1 MIEKRPL
8 KPPVKKCPVLLSHPP
23 CFSHNFNRRSNR
35 NLKHRTVLCCM
46 RRELTSGAGLS
57 TKRDA
62 FPAAQRLSSTMRGTR
77 QSGPLPR
84 STFYFSFIPFGCA
97 PPLPPPA
104 AGELESEVDPILRTG
119 KRRN

>member
-8 KPPVKKCPVLLSHPP
+8 KPPVKKCPLLLSHPP

-62 FPAAQRLSSTMRGTR
+62 FPAAQRLSSTSR
-77 QSGPLPR
+77 R
-84 STFYFSFIPFGCA
+84 SQ
-97 PPLPPPA
+97 PPLALAVPLSRFTSRVGGGSAFFVGHMEPEPPPRWK
-104 AGELESEVDPILRTG
+104 SDC
-119 KRRN
+119 